1 MEEASRENP
10 YSLPYKLAADK
21 VIKKEALS
29 SLRNGHDYTKTAI
42 ETMELLLDTLIPLYN
57 PLEDDLVQQEV
68 RRTKTT
74 PSSRN
79 LEPPIT
85 IEELDLSL
93 KKKNREGL
101 LGQTSFHQKY

>member
-42 ETMELLLDTLIPLYN
+42 ETMEILLD
-57 PLEDDLVQQEV
+57 
-68 RRTKTT
+68 
-74 PSSRN
+74 SSSN
-79 LEPPIT
+79 ST
-85 IEELDLSL
+85 V
-93 KKKNREGL
+93 
-101 LGQTSFHQKY
+101 